1 MLDGCAVSLMDAA
14 SYEVSEK
21 FSLSGIGRL
30 RESGVLDR
38 QNVNGACQNG
48 IQGVREDSDRQFRGW
63 MAGIHD

>member
-30 RESGVLDR
+30 RESGVR
-38 QNVNGACQNG
+38 IVK
-48 IQGVREDSDRQFRGW
+48 
-63 MAGIHD
+63 M